1 MINAFGEL
9 TGELSLKKIHQRMRS
24 DSEGLSILN
33 EMPIINSKTVDLE
46 YLATLPQHTFG
57 REYVE
62 FLKTNNVTPDSR
74 MPVYF
79 VRDKELAYVMC
90 RYRQIHDF
98 THCILGMKTNML
110 GEVTVKIF
118 EAVQLGLPM
127 CWLGGLFGLLRLGPK
142 HTQAYLNENLP
153 WIVENARNSKPLINV
168 YFEKHFN
175 KPISEL
181 RRQLNLTTLPNRK

>member
-1 MINAFGEL
+1 
-9 TGELSLKKIHQRMRS
+9 MRS